1 MIPDLSSPSVHRAFV
16 RRRARALVAT
26 VSIVVLGAC
35 RSAPLDDGYLDLPL
49 RNGRAVA
56 ALADQEPHAPPDAE
70 LLEDAPGLLRWLVEH
85 NAEVAAARARVRGM
99 EAALDQSQLWPDP
112 SLELGIAGI
121 NVGRT
126 NPSDLPSRDSQSYSA
141 GLHESFE
148 IGKRAP
154 RIEAARLRVESERRR
169 FTNLLGERA
178 SRAREALARE
188 LYLRSKIGVMQENFD
203 SARQMLDLEHQ
214 RLDQG
219 DMSGNDFDRLSL
231 DTTLL
236 ELDLPR
242 ARAEHEAALADVR
255 AILGPESTPSRR
267 GMEALESAASVPETI
282 EVEPAIEARADHAA
296 ISLEMQAAAE
306 DAKLARRRAIPDP
319 ILGLEYTHDRLT
331 EAGNQPDTLELTV
344 GMSLPLFDRGQ
355 HDARRAE
362 ERRAEL
368 AETLRESVRQSVA
381 GATELLEKRKS
392 LAGILQRIEKDALPK
407 SSQVL
412 DASTTAY
419 DRGQLSLTD
428 VLLARR
434 THTDLVL
441 KDMDLKL
448 ESFGVR
454 NELRRVLG
462 IDAEL
467 GAELGAEFGARPS
480 RSLIQEPRS

>member
-1 MIPDLSSPSVHRAFV
+1 MVPAFTHSTAHRASF
-16 RRRARALVAT
+16 RRVARRLVAASAIT
-26 VSIVVLGAC
+26 CLGAC
-35 RSAPLDDGYLDLPL
+35 SSAPQDSGYLDLPL
-49 RNGRAVA
+49 GNGRALA
-56 ALADQEPHAPPDAE
+56 ALADQEPRAAPDAE
-70 LLEDAPGLLRWLVEH
+70 LLEDAPGLLRWLAEH
-85 NAEVAAARARVRGM
+85 NAELAAARARIRGL
-99 EAALDQSQLWPDP
+99 ESALDQSRLWPDP

-121 NVGRT
+121 NVGEA
-126 NPSDLPSRDSQSYSA
+126 NPPDLPARDSQSYSA
-141 GLHESFE
+141 GVHQPFE

-154 RIEAARLRVESERRR
+154 RIEAARLRMESERRR
-169 FTNLLGERA
+169 FTSLLGEKA
-178 SRAREALARE
+178 SQAREALARE
-188 LYLRSKIGVMQENFD
+188 LYLRSKIAVMQENLD

-242 ARAEHEAALADVR
+242 ARAEHAAALADVR

-267 GMEALESAASVPETI
+267 GMEALESAASVPETV

-296 ISLEMQAAAE
+296 IALEMQAAAE
-306 DAKLARRRAIPDP
+306 DAKLAHRRAIPDP

-344 GMSLPLFDRGQ
+344 GMNLPLFDRGQ

-392 LAGILQRIEKDALPK
+392 LAGILERIEKDAIPK

-412 DASTTAY
+412 DASTAAY
-419 DRGQLSLTD
+419 HRGQLSLTD

-441 KDMDLKL
+441 REMDLKL

-462 IDAEL
+462 IDSEL
-467 GAELGAEFGARPS
+467 GTELARS
-480 RSLIQEPRS
+480 SNQEHRS